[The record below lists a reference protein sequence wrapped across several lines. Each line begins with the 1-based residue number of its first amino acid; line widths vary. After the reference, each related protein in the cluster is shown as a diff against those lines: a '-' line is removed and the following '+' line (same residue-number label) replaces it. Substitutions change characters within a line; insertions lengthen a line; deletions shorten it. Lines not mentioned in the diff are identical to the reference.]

1 MARFTSAYSTL
12 YQTMP
17 SPVRFSEVTRMRNR
31 KGYVLNRCSGSHYQ
45 FVKPGVG
52 TFTVPVHHNLVK
64 VIYVKKIE
72 KLP

>member
-1 MARFTSAYSTL
+1 
-12 YQTMP
+12 MP
-17 SPVRFSEVTRMRNR
+17 SPVRFSEVKRMLEA
-31 KGYVLNRCSGSHYQ
+31 KGYTLHRCRGSHYQ

-72 KLP
+72 KLA

>member
-1 MARFTSAYSTL
+1 MLEAR
-12 YQTMP
+12 
-17 SPVRFSEVTRMRNR
+17 
-31 KGYVLNRCSGSHYQ
+31 GYVLHRCKGSHYQ

-72 KLP
+72 KL